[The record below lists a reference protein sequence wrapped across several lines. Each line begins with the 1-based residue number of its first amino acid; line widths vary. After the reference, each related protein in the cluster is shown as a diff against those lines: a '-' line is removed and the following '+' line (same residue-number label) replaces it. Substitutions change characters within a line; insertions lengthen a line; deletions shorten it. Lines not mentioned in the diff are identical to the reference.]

1 MRDKNYLPKPAR
13 REYIAK
19 KNSNKKRPLV
29 IQSGND
35 KLVQEV
41 VKMILE
47 GEIKKE
53 VSSKLIDLPEKYKI
67 ISSGGDIL
75 YLESPLSDSVFGFWE
90 TRGIVSSGSTMYIY
104 SCQEENQLKK
114 IIRKQPKETIIPA
127 IFPIFKI
134 PFNKKGSKKIIKLMI
149 KNISNKYFIIFIVS
163 PTWIHSNKK

>member
-47 GEIKKE
+47 SIYE
-53 VSSKLIDLPEKYKI
+53 PQ
-67 ISSGGDIL
+67 
-75 YLESPLSDSVFGFWE
+75 
-90 TRGIVSSGSTMYIY
+90 GIY
-104 SCQEENQLKK
+104 C
-114 IIRKQPKETIIPA
+114 
-127 IFPIFKI
+127 
-134 PFNKKGSKKIIKLMI
+134 
-149 KNISNKYFIIFIVS
+149 
-163 PTWIHSNKK
+163 